1 MALADGFPPFEPHQ
15 MGFGAGPLRPP
26 DARSPMATP
35 DQPTFRVAT
44 SEPPTGETLLVA
56 LPQLGMANLTAVD
69 YLVQHH
75 EAPEIGYVDSEDL
88 PAMTPVQDGRP
99 RRHTRLFDL
108 PGTDFTVLLGELF
121 IPVWAA
127 RSFVDAVT
135 EWLDGTDIEE
145 VLLLHGVP
153 FPHAETEH
161 DVFTVASE
169 DYRERRLAGIERDAE
184 EPVAPH
190 AAGEEGGESEGGSE
204 TAGPEGATL
213 GSEGHERED
222 HEKAGH
228 PGDGDEAREPGF
240 QRLRGALLDGVPGEF
255 LDRHLDERAPAI
267 GALVTPTHPPGPDID
282 AALRLLEAVETV
294 YGLDVDLTDLEE
306 AAVRTRQFYTELA
319 DRMHALQQGEEA
331 VGSRDYPEDRM
342 YM

>member
-1 MALADGFPPFEPHQ
+1 MAI
-15 MGFGAGPLRPP
+15 
-26 DARSPMATP
+26 T
-35 DQPTFRVAT
+35 DQPTFRVET

-69 YLVQHH
+69 YLVQHR
-75 EAPEIGYVDSEDL
+75 EAPEIGYVDSEDV

-108 PGTDFTVLLGELF
+108 PGTEVTVLLGELF

-127 RSFVDAVT
+127 RGFVDAVS
-135 EWLDGTDIEE
+135 EWLVGTELDE

-161 DVFTVASE
+161 DVFTVAT
-169 DYRERRLAGIERDAE
+169 DDFRDRRLAGIEREPE
-184 EPVAPH
+184 EPVAPDE
-190 AAGEEGGESEGGSE
+190 AGGEKGESGAPGSE
-204 TAGPEGATL
+204 SGASGLVDSGQT
-213 GSEGHERED
+213 GHGEPGHREERAQSE
-222 HEKAGH
+222 
-228 PGDGDEAREPGF
+228 DGDEREPGF

-255 LDRHLDERAPAI
+255 LDRNLDQRAPAV

-282 AALRLLEAVETV
+282 AGLRLLEAVETV
-294 YGLDVDLTDLEE
+294 YGFDIDLADLEE
-306 AAVRTRQFYTELA
+306 AAVRTRQFYAELA